1 MKEEYLKAIM
11 DVRNEITP
19 TCIFNIKKYTHI
31 FVSETY
37 LKLFNLL
44 TQIYFA
50 IFSYDETS
58 ILPFSRIK

>member
-1 MKEEYLKAIM
+1 M

-19 TCIFNIKKYTHI
+19 TGIFNIKKYTHI